1 MKASGFRLSIRLGA
15 SVLAKLGGGSRRVSL
30 HSKRLRDREDGDG
43 VERRPTGDGQRRRYD
58 RGRPSLGRES
68 RIASNRSGLALPYRQ
83 TVHIVARRR
92 RADRHARAL
101 SICRIPARPAGVQI
115 FRPMRAHGV
124 LLFVVVPALPF
135 AGLGSPLGCTPAP
148 FPLHLFD
155 QPDLPHFSAP
165 MRRDRPDVLE
175 RSVVLSPIDRLLAGA
190 EIVGDAR
197 RGAERSLDD
206 PRRTDFLPLPAL
218 CPGADVAGD
227 AIAPRCRDAGAG
239 LSRLVRRDRGRA
251 ARGLAGIALD
261 DARVP
266 PLCQL
271 VRRRRPFLCAD
282 RQRPHPFLPRGRLG
296 RRDRAARLSP
306 RHAFL
311 SVRAHPPR
319 PMDGGIGGAGRV
331 AVLLRRRLPVCA
343 ARRRRDR
350 LRPSPPLGIAA
361 VARHA
366 GRLSARDRRTELRRL
381 SRPHADDRSYR
392 VPIWLRPVAVLR
404 RHRRDFRCSGGAFSA
419 DRKASDRVR
428 L

>member
-15 SVLAKLGGGSRRVSL
+15 SVLAKLGGGSGRVSL

-43 VERRPTGDGQRRRYD
+43 VERRPTGDGQRRRYH

-68 RIASNRSGLALPYRQ
+68 RIASNRSGLARPYRQ

-92 RADRHARAL
+92 RSDRHARAL

-206 PRRTDFLPLPAL
+206 PGRTDFLPPPAL

-227 AIAPRCRDAGAG
+227 AIAPRGRDAGAG
-239 LSRLVRRDRGRA
+239 LSRLVRRDRARA
-251 ARGLAGIALD
+251 A
-261 DARVP
+261 
-266 PLCQL
+266 
-271 VRRRRPFLCAD
+271 
-282 RQRPHPFLPRGRLG
+282 
-296 RRDRAARLSP
+296 
-306 RHAFL
+306 
-311 SVRAHPPR
+311 
-319 PMDGGIGGAGRV
+319 
-331 AVLLRRRLPVCA
+331 
-343 ARRRRDR
+343 
-350 LRPSPPLGIAA
+350 
-361 VARHA
+361 
-366 GRLSARDRRTELRRL
+366 
-381 SRPHADDRSYR
+381 
-392 VPIWLRPVAVLR
+392 
-404 RHRRDFRCSGGAFSA
+404 
-419 DRKASDRVR
+419 
-428 L
+428 